1 MWSKGQTFF
10 YEWNIEHNASP
21 NTHPRSRVSGQK
33 VKTFFSEV
41 KSSDVAYQIK
51 GNRAWSTMQALIL
64 SSYTPST
71 HRVGSKGQNIFL
83 NVAMLHIKLKGKK
96 SRPTNKQK
104 LWPYTHTW
112 PLGWVK
118 RSDIEIYIFIELS
131 AKTVDRL
138 LIMIS
143 MIPKVNFGVGGMG
156 FMFVINTF
164 HFNNLR
170 RRIYIWWIYLVWLRF
185 CQATQSIFG
194 ILVIFFYMRR
204 FFF

>member
-1 MWSKGQTFF
+1 M
-10 YEWNIEHNASP
+10 EHNAS
-21 NTHPRSRVSGQK
+21 TYSVLIHTLDTWG
-33 VKTFFSEV
+33 
-41 KSSDVAYQIK
+41 
-51 GNRAWSTMQALIL
+51 RA
-64 SSYTPST
+64 
-71 HRVGSKGQNIFL
+71 KGQNIFL

-96 SRPTNKQK
+96 YRPTNKQK

-112 PLGWVK
+112 PLGWVE

-156 FMFVINTF
+156 FMFVIKTF
-164 HFNNLR
+164 LFNNLR
-170 RRIYIWWIYLVWLRF
+170 RRIYIWSINLVWLWF

-194 ILVIFFYMRR
+194 ILVIFFICGVS
-204 FFF
+204 FFSLVYKSAKPSYYALFHNCGVYTVFVLCM